1 MQSPPSYH
9 PPTPISMATGQPMYP
24 HAPQHTVINSQTLPH
39 QLRLTFAVRDGVLL
53 KPFQLEHGRSLIQVP
68 FHLKESVHDMLLSR
82 SVSPL
87 FLSLSLFNCY
97 PLLLLGMIWS
107 YSSNAIIMTT
117 SKRCVIG
124 HKAFLLE
131 SMDIHSTLTE

>member
-87 FLSLSLFNCY
+87 FLSLSLY
-97 PLLLLGMIWS
+97 LI
-107 YSSNAIIMTT
+107 
-117 SKRCVIG
+117 VIL
-124 HKAFLLE
+124 FFF
-131 SMDIHSTLTE
+131 